1 MSLYEHILIAT
12 DLSDEN
18 EVVIQKGLA
27 IANAF
32 GAAVSFLHVV
42 EPLPG
47 YGYAYV
53 GIGDIELELREEAI
67 KKMHRLAEKYRI
79 PQDRC
84 HVTVGPIKVELKDV
98 IKNNSIDCVVLGSHG
113 RHGLSELLG
122 STAHTAVHSAPCDV
136 MTVRIKGKI

>member
-1 MSLYEHILIAT
+1 MSVYQHLLIAT

-18 EVVIQKGLA
+18 QIVIEQGLA

-32 GAAVSFLHVV
+32 GSAVSLLHVV

-53 GIGDIELELREEAI
+53 GIADIEVELREEAL
-67 KKMHRLAEKYRI
+67 KKIHRLAEKYSI

-98 IKNNSIDCVVLGSHG
+98 IKNNSIDCLVLGSHG

-122 STAHTAVHSAPCDV
+122 STAHAAVHSAPCDV